1 MKYNIDIANI
11 NTYPKE
17 LIDAIYTKSDIEIG
31 KVLCNCNLLCF
42 HFTRLISINDVKK
55 KGIIKLNFDKYISYF
70 YDVYKSRI
78 NDESN
83 LEKFIHDLKDSSR
96 EFAERNNRIS
106 FVVGYNQHVFNDYSY
121 YSEFFGGEY
130 IEMISRKYNNINLNL
145 RQIGIPCVV
154 KFIVPVKIIKK
165 QKFLNFDLLINRV
178 KNNVLN
184 NDNECMELYTYNYDI
199 PATNILEINEL

>member
-17 LIDAIYTKSDIEIG
+17 LIDAIHNKSDIEIG
-31 KVLCNCNLLCF
+31 KVLYNCNLLCF
-42 HFTRLISINDVKK
+42 HFTRLISINDIKNT
-55 KGIIKLNFDKYISYF
+55 GIIKLDFDKYISYF

-78 NDESN
+78 NDEGN
-83 LEKFIHDLKDSSR
+83 LDKFIHDLKDLSR
-96 EFAERNNRIS
+96 KFAGRNNRIS

-145 RQIGIPCVV
+145 RQIGTPYVI

-165 QKFLNFDLLINRV
+165 QNSLNFNSLIKRV

-184 NDNECMELYTYNYDI
+184 NDNKCMELYTYNYDI
-199 PATNILEINEL
+199 PATDILGINKL